1 MALGQDLFF
10 ALQMPSFCLAGRVF
24 KASGEELE
32 EHELD
37 GLALLR
43 KFTGDTRGDVP
54 LDRAYWQLGRLRAMK
69 REFEEYQRTQQ

>member
-1 MALGQDLFF
+1 
-10 ALQMPSFCLAGRVF
+10 MPSFCLAGRVF

-43 KFTGDTRGDVP
+43 KFTGDTRGDFH
-54 LDRAYWQLGRLRAMK
+54 AIEQ
-69 REFEEYQRTQQ
+69 EQRRVDGVRRHHRH